1 MRRWALAVAAAAAAL
16 GATLLPAGGAPAQDA
31 SPGAA
36 AGGPN
41 IVVLMTDDQR
51 YDDMRPMND
60 TRRLIGRAGVTFTRS
75 FVSYPVCCPSRA
87 TFFTGQYAHNNRVL
101 CLYKRCGGGGRGG
114 YTALRQKEYL
124 PVWLERAGYTTAH
137 MGKFLNGY
145 GKDRVPP
152 DIPRGWTEWY
162 GLIDHSTYRMWGY
175 DMFENGERRTYGRVR
190 REVPRYYQTDVLR
203 EKAAGFIR
211 RHAGEDAP
219 FFLSVAFL
227 APHHESGHTQQITGK
242 LVRPAPRH
250 RGRYAHATL
259 RKRPNYNEQDLR
271 DKPWFIGRWNRK
283 LTPRREAAILKRMRE
298 RHESLLAV
306 DDAVEKIV
314 GELRR
319 TGELDNTYVIFTSDH
334 GYMQGEHRI
343 PQGKMMPYDPSTQVP
358 LLIRGPGI
366 PSGRRTK
373 ALVGNVDMAPSIVQA
388 ARARAGLA
396 MDGRSFLPFARNP
409 RLRSLRPLLHET
421 TGQGARGKT
430 NTREGGAKG
439 QQPRVP
445 AWRAVRTTRWLYVD
459 YQGGQRELYDLRHDP
474 HQLNSV
480 ASDPDLRTRT
490 RTLRR
495 ILGDLSRCRGA
506 KCGEIA
512 AASVR

>member
-1 MRRWALAVAAAAAAL
+1 VTRWALAVAIAGAAL
-16 GATLLPAGGAPAQDA
+16 GASLLSTGGAPAQEA
-31 SPGAA
+31 NPGAA
-36 AGGPN
+36 ARGPN
-41 IVVLMTDDQR
+41 IVLLMTDDQR
-51 YDDMRPMND
+51 YDDMGPLRK
-60 TRRLIGRAGVTFTRS
+60 TRRLIGRAGVAFTRS

-87 TFFTGQYAHNNRVL
+87 TFFTGQYAHNNGVK
-101 CLYKRCGGGGRGG
+101 CLYEVCGGG

-145 GKDRVPP
+145 GKDRQP
-152 DIPRGWTEWY
+152 DVPRGWTEWY

-175 DMFENGERRTYGRVR
+175 DMFENGRRRTYGNAR
-190 REVPRYYQTDVLR
+190 REVRRFYQTDVLGD
-203 EKAAGFIR
+203 KAVRFIK
-211 RHAGEDAP
+211 RHGRDDAP
-219 FFLSVAFL
+219 FFLSVGFL

-250 RGRYAHATL
+250 RGRYAHAGM
-259 RKRPNYNEQDLR
+259 RKPPNYNEQDLS
-271 DKPWFIGRWNRK
+271 DKPWFIEKWNRK
-283 LTPRREAAILKRMRE
+283 LTPKREAAILKRMRE
-298 RHESLLAV
+298 RYESLLAV
-306 DDAVEKIV
+306 DDAVEEIL

-373 ALVGNVDMAPSIVQA
+373 ALVGNIDMAPSILQA

-421 TGQGARGKT
+421 TGQGAGGRT
-430 NTREGGAKG
+430 NTREGGARG

-480 ASDPDLRTRT
+480 ASNPDLRTRT

-495 ILGDLSRCRGA
+495 ILGDLSRCKGA

>member
-1 MRRWALAVAAAAAAL
+1 MRAAPAAVVALAAL
-16 GATLLPAGGAPAQDA
+16 GASLLPAGGAPAQEA
-31 SPGAA
+31 SPGGAA
-36 AGGPN
+36 SGPN
-41 IVVLMTDDQR
+41 VVLLMTDDQR
-51 YDDMRPMND
+51 YDDMGPLPK
-60 TRRLIGRAGVTFTRS
+60 TRRLIGKAGVTFTRS
-75 FVSYPVCCPSRA
+75 YVSYPVCCPSRA
-87 TFFTGQYAHNNRVL
+87 TFFTGQYAHNNHVI
-101 CLYKRCGGGGRGG
+101 CLYPSCGGG

-124 PVWLERAGYTTAH
+124 PVWLERAGYATAH

-145 GKDRVPP
+145 GKDRAP
-152 DIPRGWTEWY
+152 DVPRGWTEWY

-175 DMFENGERRTYGRVR
+175 DMFENGRRHTYGNVR
-190 REVPRYYQTDVLR
+190 RENPRYYQTDVLGN
-203 EKAAGFIR
+203 KAVDYIR
-211 RHAGEDAP
+211 RHSREDAP
-219 FFLSVAFL
+219 FFLSVGFL

-250 RGRYAHATL
+250 RGRYANAALH
-259 RKRPNYNEQDLR
+259 KSPNYGEPDLS
-271 DKPWFIGRWNRK
+271 DKPWFIGRWNRR
-283 LTPRREAAILKRMRE
+283 LTPKREAAIVKRMRE

-306 DDAVEKIV
+306 DDAVENVID
-314 GELRR
+314 ELRR
-319 TGELDNTYVIFTSDH
+319 MGELDNTYVIFTSDH

-373 ALVGNVDMAPSIVQA
+373 ALVGNIDMAPSIVQA
-388 ARARAGLA
+388 TRARAGLA
-396 MDGRSFLPFARNP
+396 MDGRSFLPFARDP

-421 TGQGARGKT
+421 VGQGAGGHT

-474 HQLNSV
+474 YQLDSV
-480 ASDPDLRTRT
+480 VSDPNLRQRV

-495 ILGDLSRCRGA
+495 ILGDLTRCKA
-506 KCGEIA
+506 AECGEIA

>member
-1 MRRWALAVAAAAAAL
+1 VRRSALAVAVAAL
-16 GATLLPAGGAPAQDA
+16 GASVVPVGGAPAQDA
-31 SPGAA
+31 NPGAA

-41 IVVLMTDDQR
+41 VVLLMTDDQR
-51 YDDMRPMND
+51 YDDMGPLPK
-60 TRRLIGRAGVTFTRS
+60 TRRLIGSAGVAFTRS
-75 FVSYPVCCPSRA
+75 YVSYPVCCPSRA
-87 TFFTGQYAHNNRVL
+87 TFFTGQYAHNNGVL
-101 CLYKRCGGGGRGG
+101 CLYRSCGGG
-114 YTALRQKEYL
+114 YTALKQKEYL

-145 GKDRVPP
+145 GKDRPP
-152 DIPRGWTEWY
+152 DVPRGWTEWY

-175 DMFENGERRTYGRVR
+175 DMFENGRRHTYGNVR
-190 REVPRYYQTDVLR
+190 RQVPRYYQTDVLG
-203 EKAAGFIR
+203 EKAADFIR
-211 RHAGEDAP
+211 GHARDNAP
-219 FFLSVAFL
+219 FFLSVGFL
-227 APHHESGHTQQITGK
+227 APHHESGHTQHITGK
-242 LVRPAPRH
+242 LVRSAPRH
-250 RGRYAHATL
+250 RGRYAHAAI
-259 RKRPNYNEQDLR
+259 RKPPSYNEQDLS
-271 DKPWFIGRWNRK
+271 DKPWFIARWNRK
-283 LTPRREAAILKRMRE
+283 LTPKREAAILKRMRE
-298 RHESLLAV
+298 RQESLLAV
-306 DDAVEKIV
+306 DDAVEEIL

-373 ALVGNVDMAPSIVQA
+373 ALVGNIDMAPTILQA
-388 ARARAGLA
+388 TQARAGLA

-409 RLRSLRPLLHET
+409 GLRSLRPLLHET
-421 TGQGARGKT
+421 TGQGAGGRT
-430 NTREGGAKG
+430 NTREGGARG

-445 AWRAVRTTRWLYVD
+445 AWRALRTTRWLYVD

-480 ASDPDLRTRT
+480 ASDPDLRIRL

-495 ILGDLSRCRGA
+495 ILGDLSRCKGA

-512 AASVR
+512 TASVR